1 MRQINGIGVW
11 SIIVLFCLLSEI
23 SEANRRRKNVYSRT
37 VQTNAGTTNREN
49 CANIVASSMFINTN
63 KSIGVCGRNSE
74 NPYGRINTNEP
85 RYPSVFS
92 DLTRKEMKGL
102 LDYLYSSKEL
112 NLTRF
117 RNATIRSNYLYL
129 AEMFMPSKAAVL
141 NYIDDGYSKP
151 PREAHVVLIRG
162 GDPKPNVLEIVVGP
176 LPFPNGHRLYP
187 YRRQPIPFF
196 QRPFT
201 SIESIS
207 QNLKEYIDKEFGR
220 PLYEL
225 YGGNLI
231 NCGKKC
237 LDVGLFAEVP
247 ISKNDEKSFAW
258 YSFNQNSEHKLL
270 RPVDFS
276 VYVEINFKMFK
287 ILKIWFNGRLF
298 QNWKQVRDFYMRN
311 KQRIK
316 KIRFPEE
323 SDNISLSM
331 RRRGQPPFSKPL
343 RNPSQISPDGKRYNI
358 KGRQVKY
365 MFWKFDISMS
375 IFTGPR
381 LFDIQFKGQ
390 RIAYEISI
398 QELTSF
404 YSGYKPMEHYFNF
417 FDVRLLLGLQSKYLE
432 PGVDCPIDATY
443 IGSYFVDRGSGI
455 PIYNA
460 RSFCVFELNTAM
472 PLRRHHSESSHRFY
486 EGMVSV
492 VLTVRTIITA
502 GNYDYIIDYM
512 FYQTGAIE
520 VKVSASGVII
530 ATYHG
535 GQNPYSF
542 EISENL
548 MGLIHQHLYHFKV
561 DMDIKGRN
569 NRFETLD
576 IENDVVASNEKPNSK
591 IHQIK
596 FARKLKATEKQAA
609 YKHNF
614 QQPKLLVISNNDI
627 KDRFGNTPGYRI
639 LNTGLTHNI
648 RPPGTGNELG
658 ISWSNYQVAITKRK
672 ESEPVSSSIY
682 QHTNPEQ
689 PIVRFQDFI
698 DDDENIVDQDIV
710 AWITMG
716 FYHIPTKED
725 LPMTHT
731 PGTVQSFFL
740 LPFNYFDENPAMS
753 SRNAIRIDPIDV
765 KGETKSVKV
774 ERYGVRKANACSCIP
789 PKNYNDKV
797 IMDDPC
803 LVVQCL

>member
-1 MRQINGIGVW
+1 M
-11 SIIVLFCLLSEI
+11 
-23 SEANRRRKNVYSRT
+23 
-37 VQTNAGTTNREN
+37 TN
-49 CANIVASSMFINTN
+49 SKDTN

-92 DLTRKEMKGL
+92 DLTRKEMRGL

-112 NLTRF
+112 NLARF

-129 AEMFMPSKAAVL
+129 SEMFMPSKAAVL
-141 NYIDDGYSKP
+141 NYIDDGNSKP

-176 LPFPNGHRLYP
+176 LPFPNGHRLFP

-207 QNLKEYIDKEFGR
+207 QNLKDHIDKKFGR

-231 NCGKKC
+231 NCGNKC

-247 ISKNDEKSFAW
+247 ISKNW
-258 YSFNQNSEHKLL
+258 WN
-270 RPVDFS
+270 
-276 VYVEINFKMFK
+276 
-287 ILKIWFNGRLF
+287 
-298 QNWKQVRDFYMRN
+298 
-311 KQRIK
+311 
-316 KIRFPEE
+316 
-323 SDNISLSM
+323 
-331 RRRGQPPFSKPL
+331 RGE
-343 RNPSQISPDGKRYNI
+343 
-358 KGRQVKY
+358 
-365 MFWKFDISMS
+365 
-375 IFTGPR
+375 
-381 LFDIQFKGQ
+381 GQ
-390 RIAYEISI
+390 
-398 QELTSF
+398 
-404 YSGYKPMEHYFNF
+404 
-417 FDVRLLLGLQSKYLE
+417 
-432 PGVDCPIDATY
+432 
-443 IGSYFVDRGSGI
+443 
-455 PIYNA
+455 
-460 RSFCVFELNTAM
+460 CV
-472 PLRRHHSESSHRFY
+472 
-486 EGMVSV
+486 
-492 VLTVRTIITA
+492 
-502 GNYDYIIDYM
+502 
-512 FYQTGAIE
+512 
-520 VKVSASGVII
+520 GVII

-535 GQNPYSF
+535 RQNPYSF

-548 MGLIHQHLYHFKV
+548 MGLIHQHLYNFKV

-614 QQPKLLVISNNDI
+614 QQPKLLVISNNNI

-639 LNTGLTHNI
+639 LNSGLTHNI
-648 RPPGTGNELG
+648 RPPGTGNEPG

-689 PIVRFQDFI
+689 PI
-698 DDDENIVDQDIV
+698 DIV

-740 LPFNYFDENPAMS
+740 LPFNYFDENPAIS